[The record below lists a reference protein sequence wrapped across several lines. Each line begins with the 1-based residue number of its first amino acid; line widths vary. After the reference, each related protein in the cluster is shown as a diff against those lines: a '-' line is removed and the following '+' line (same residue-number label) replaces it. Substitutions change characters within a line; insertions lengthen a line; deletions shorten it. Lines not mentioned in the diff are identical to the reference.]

1 MMIVTQPVVID
12 LVREGE
18 DFTDAIQALDLLFA
32 TFAVRVEEPRMIS
45 PLQVELLYDCV
56 GEEQADRLLKMLRSI
71 QSRDLHRALAQF
83 RTLARSSEDKGG
95 RQ

>member
-32 TFAVRVEEPRMIS
+32 TFAVRV
-45 PLQVELLYDCV
+45 
-56 GEEQADRLLKMLRSI
+56 
-71 QSRDLHRALAQF
+71 HRALAQF